1 MAAKKMIVSHLIER
15 VDVFK
20 GYKLK
25 IKLNISVGQFFGGLS
40 KLDEDP
46 IDIPA

>member
-15 VDVFK
+15 VDVFR

-25 IKLNISVGQFFGGLS
+25 IRLNISIEQFFNGLS
-40 KLDEDP
+40 DLGSNSIE
-46 IDIPA
+46 ISA